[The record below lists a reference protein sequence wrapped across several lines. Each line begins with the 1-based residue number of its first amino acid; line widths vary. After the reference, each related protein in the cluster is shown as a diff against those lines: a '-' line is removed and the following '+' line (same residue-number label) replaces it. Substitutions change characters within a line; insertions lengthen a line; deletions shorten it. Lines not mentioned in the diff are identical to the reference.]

1 MKALC
6 FGLVSYNI
14 TGKVDNFPVEG
25 QTYLIEDKVESGGGF
40 AFDCSILLASWGLET
55 YIASVVGNDTYGDRI
70 KKELN
75 QTGVKTE
82 YLETTFDKQTP
93 FSFILVDKQ
102 NGNNTKFDIMPE
114 RAFIKKEDW
123 QVEPDYILGDCNEY
137 HAFLTAINKYPNK
150 DNFVFAKKD
159 NLETREL
166 CKYGKYI
173 LATLEFA
180 ASVTKLN
187 VDVNSASSLVNLY
200 NKLLDKYPRS
210 NIVITLGASGA
221 LYTKDKQI
229 NMIKG
234 IDVAP
239 SDRSGSTNIFRGAF
253 VYGVSVGYDIEKCIQ
268 IANIAAG
275 LSVTKFGT
283 KSSIPALN
291 EVLAYYTKK
300 FQNQTHVAPHI
311 TTEQDNDVNEKVE
324 KPVSNIKTEI
334 KEVNSNNEKQINPI
348 NNSNPVNASQNNI
361 NSNLGNNI
369 NNPGINPPSING

>member
-1 MKALC
+1 MRALC
-6 FGLVSYNI
+6 FGLVSYNM
-14 TGKVDNFPVEG
+14 TCKVDSFPEEG
-25 QTYLIEDKVESGGGF
+25 KTYLIQDKVESGGGF
-40 AFDCSILLASWGLET
+40 AYDCSILLASWGLET
-55 YIASVVGNDTYGDRI
+55 YIASVVGGDDYGNKIR
-70 KKELN
+70 KELA
-75 QTGVKTE
+75 QSGVRLE
-82 YLETTFDKQTP
+82 YLETTFDKPTP
-93 FSFILVDKQ
+93 TAFILVDKV

-114 RAFIKKEDW
+114 RAYIKKESW
-123 QVEPDYILGDCNEY
+123 QVEPDYILGDSNEY

-159 NLETREL
+159 DLETKEL

-180 ASVTKLN
+180 SSVTKLQ
-187 VDVNSASSLVNLY
+187 VDVNNAQSLVNLY

-221 LYTKDKQI
+221 LYTKDKKI

-234 IDVAP
+234 IDIAA
-239 SDRSGSTNIFRGAF
+239 SDKSGSSNVFRGAF

-275 LSVTKFGT
+275 LSVSKFGS

-300 FQNQTHVAPHI
+300 FGNQNHATPHI
-311 TTEQDNDVNEKVE
+311 QTEQTPEQIPVQTPPVVNNTPSE
-324 KPVSNIKTEI
+324 NIN
-334 KEVNSNNEKQINPI
+334 VQ
-348 NNSNPVNASQNNI
+348 QNNQATVVQK
-361 NSNLGNNI
+361 SVQPVMGNNL
-369 NNPGINPPSING
+369 NNPGINPPANNNQ